1 MNVADIK
8 LIPLVFAGWLRYLVE
23 LDDNGNKI
31 KCSSDPILEFVG
43 VGKGG
48 LRLGNTELEKVK
60 ALVEPLLRT
69 PRIFGVDLYEVGMGE
84 TVCQMFT
91 EMMAGPGAVRATL
104 EKYVG

>member
-1 MNVADIK
+1 M
-8 LIPLVFAGWLRYLVE
+8 
-23 LDDNGNKI
+23 
-31 KCSSDPILEFVG
+31 G

-60 ALVEPLLRT
+60 TLVEPLLRT
-69 PRIFGVDLYEVGMGE
+69 SRIFGVDLYEVGMGE